1 MKRVKFLFLAF
12 LPVLLLSCGFV
23 EKTKME
29 NKVGEKFI
37 SELSDAGFSDIVSTC
52 DILADLGNKESDGSY
67 SGKIIITDAETG
79 YSDALPICAW
89 MDGEE
94 VVIKYLETNG
104 ATAEKIMNFREQ
116 EKIAEVAG
124 SKEDEIIDEDD
135 DWVEE
140 EAVPVAEKEPVV
152 EKEKAVKEEVRKE
165 EPLFAEEETVTE
177 EVVNGVP
184 SWLFGK
190 WTCSTAYGTE
200 TMWISKDGVRS
211 KSGNIEDTGSYTYS
225 NGELRIQFSR
235 ERGVVTSIPV
245 DVVNR
250 RLEYGGGY
258 YWVKSN

>member
-1 MKRVKFLFLAF
+1 MLAL
-12 LPVLLLSCGFV
+12 LPALLVSCGFI

-29 NKVGEKFI
+29 NKLGEKFVA
-37 SELSDAGFSDIVSTC
+37 ELSEAGFGNLAASC
-52 DILADLGNKESDGSY
+52 DISADLGSKDEDGSF
-67 SGKIIITDAETG
+67 SGKITMQDTETG
-79 YSDALPICAW
+79 HSVDLPVLVW
-89 MDGEE
+89 MDGEDIA
-94 VVIKYLETNG
+94 IKYLDTDAEMTEKLGSFFNQDKKVAVNEETEEE
-104 ATAEKIMNFREQ
+104 TF
-116 EKIAEVAG
+116 
-124 SKEDEIIDEDD
+124 DEDD

-140 EAVPVAEKEPVV
+140 ESDQEVPVEEEKPVV
-152 EKEKAVKEEVRKE
+152 EKEKKLKEEVTKD
-165 EPLFAEEETVTE
+165 EPLFADEETVAE

-211 KSGNIEDTGSYTYS
+211 KSGNVEDTGSYTYS

>member
-1 MKRVKFLFLAF
+1 MKRIKFLMLAL
-12 LPVLLLSCGFV
+12 LPVLLVSCGFI
-23 EKTKME
+23 EKSKIE
-29 NKVGEKFI
+29 SKAGEKFI
-37 SELSDAGFSDIVSTC
+37 SELADAGFGGLASSC
-52 DILADLGNKESDGSY
+52 EILADLGSKEEDGSY
-67 SGKIIITDAETG
+67 SGKIIMTDSVTG
-79 YSDALPICAW
+79 YTADLLVNVW
-89 MDGEE
+89 MDGEDL
-94 VVIKYLETNG
+94 VIKYMESNAKITEKLNSFYNQENKVAVNEEAEEET
-104 ATAEKIMNFREQ
+104 F
-116 EKIAEVAG
+116 
-124 SKEDEIIDEDD
+124 DEDD
-135 DWVEE
+135 DWKEDEEVPVVEE
-140 EAVPVAEKEPVV
+140 SPVV
-152 EKEKAVKEEVRKE
+152 EKEKPVKEDFSKD
-165 EPLFAEEETVTE
+165 EPLFDEEETVTE

>member
-1 MKRVKFLFLAF
+1 MKRVKYLILAI
-12 LPVLLLSCGFV
+12 LPMLLLSCGFI

-29 NKVGEKFI
+29 NKVGEKLYA
-37 SELSDAGFSDIVSTC
+37 ELSESAFGDVAPLC
-52 DILADLGNKESDGSY
+52 DISVDLGSKEENGNY
-67 SGKIIITDAETG
+67 SGRIFIKNTKTGASAEI
-79 YSDALPICAW
+79 PVIAW

-94 VVIKYLETNG
+94 VVYQSITNDSET
-104 ATAEKIMNFREQ
+104 AAFLAVLDTPDERFEEDDPEFVEIEDEEE
-116 EKIAEVAG
+116 EKIAEEVKKEEEVI
-124 SKEDEIIDEDD
+124 KEDIF
-135 DWVEE
+135 
-140 EAVPVAEKEPVV
+140 K
-152 EKEKAVKEEVRKE
+152 KEEVKE
-165 EPLFAEEETVTE
+165 EPLFTEEETVTE